1 MRLIDLTDIP
11 TGHLNELLNKLLR
24 WIEFVRSF
32 DKTESFCRY
41 TNLPAQGSK
50 FDETPIN
57 KTMNIEFH
65 GFLVNLKFMRELMHI
80 QFPKPG
86 LFSILSVKGFQ
97 NLFPQ
102 FIVRHVSNSSPIG
115 ETV

>member
-24 WIEFVRSF
+24 WIEFVRPL

-41 TNLPAQGSK
+41 PNLPSQGGK
-50 FDETPIN
+50 FDEAPIN
-57 KTMNIEFH
+57 KTVDIEFH
-65 GFLVNLKFMRELMHI
+65 SFLVNLKFMRELMHI
-80 QFPKPG
+80 KFPNPG
-86 LFSILSVKGFQ
+86 IFSILSIKGFQ

-102 FIVRHVSNSSPIG
+102 FIVRHISNPPTIG
-115 ETV
+115 E